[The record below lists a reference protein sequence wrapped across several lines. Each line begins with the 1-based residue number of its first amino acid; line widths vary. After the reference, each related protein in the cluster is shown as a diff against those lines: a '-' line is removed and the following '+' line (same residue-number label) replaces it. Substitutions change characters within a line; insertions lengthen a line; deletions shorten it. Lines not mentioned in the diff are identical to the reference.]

1 MNVVIFSS
9 HHVEWDVK
17 NIGPYDVIVLLGS
30 VDVTTALGQEVPIV
44 LLQGSQAPKWTS
56 TPLRER

>member
-1 MNVVIFSS
+1 MNVVIFSP

-30 VDVTTALGQEVPIV
+30 VDVTTALGQEVLIV